1 MMFRLGTLTLLLCAG
16 LTNLTM
22 ATADAQVKMPAQ
34 RLLNRYGLEILWSS
48 QGVLNI
54 GRDRVMNVAIDE
66 ETIYIQSQNG
76 FISAFD
82 SETGDRRWAQLVGR
96 LDNPQLPLTSNDDT
110 VLVTSGIKL
119 FGIDKWEGGSLW
131 EIALAEQAGAR
142 PVSDDVRVYIA
153 SQEGSVYAYDLSRI
167 YELYHDNKLP
177 KWSIQTQVWR
187 HSTSK
192 PIKLP
197 PILYGNQ
204 LTFASETG
212 IMYSVRPETDKLV
225 FQMSTNHSISA
236 PMMELAGRLYVCTED
251 HHVYCL
257 NSQRGTVYWDFIA
270 RGPVTS
276 QPHIVNNRCYVSTV
290 AGSVYCINAETG
302 VNEWESEESYGF
314 IAKTENYVVT
324 EDRLGNMLLLS
335 LDATGTDVTIAARLP
350 MKTFKFKVANDLT
363 DRIYL
368 VSEQGQI
375 LCLRERGNSFPKFF
389 RNPDRRPLEP
399 IFADENAGEEAAADD
414 NGTN

>member
-1 MMFRLGTLTLLLCAG
+1 
-16 LTNLTM
+16 
-22 ATADAQVKMPAQ
+22 
-34 RLLNRYGLEILWSS
+34 
-48 QGVLNI
+48 
-54 GRDRVMNVAIDE
+54 
-66 ETIYIQSQNG
+66 
-76 FISAFD
+76 
-82 SETGDRRWAQLVGR
+82 
-96 LDNPQLPLTSNDDT
+96 
-110 VLVTSGIKL
+110 
-119 FGIDKWEGGSLW
+119 
-131 EIALAEQAGAR
+131 
-142 PVSDDVRVYIA
+142 
-153 SQEGSVYAYDLSRI
+153 
-167 YELYHDNKLP
+167 
-177 KWSIQTQVWR
+177 
-187 HSTSK
+187 
-192 PIKLP
+192 
-197 PILYGNQ
+197 
-204 LTFASETG
+204 
-212 IMYSVRPETDKLV
+212 MYSVRPETDKLV